1 VDSQLVFL
9 LGMDRFLVRPSS
21 LHVNQPI
28 DSVVHSAKD
37 STSES
42 DRKPSKQGSRKRKY
56 DASYIQYGFI
66 ETSDGKPQC
75 HMFAQFSHRSQQ
87 AHSKE

>member
-21 LHVNQPI
+21 LDPPI

-42 DRKPSKQGSRKRKY
+42 DRKPSKQGSSKRKY

-75 HMFAQFSHRSQQ
+75 HMFAQFSYRSQQ